1 MKWRTKAIVLKIQ
14 HRQRS
19 MILELHKRN
28 PEQKKTHSSDSSD
41 LMFDTTDN
49 YKPTKTV
56 MDSKPTNTNSS
67 SKRVSSLPIKTDLSF
82 VDKILLEESSCVKHS
97 KTGSV
102 NKAKRLQLKPVPVV
116 YIQG

>member
-1 MKWRTKAIVLKIQ
+1 
-14 HRQRS
+14 
-19 MILELHKRN
+19 
-28 PEQKKTHSSDSSD
+28 
-41 LMFDTTDN
+41 MFDSTDN

-56 MDSKPTNTNSS
+56 MNSKPTNTNSS
-67 SKRVSSLPIKTDLSF
+67 SKRVSSLPIKTYLSF

-102 NKAKRLQLKPVPVV
+102 NKAKRLQLKSVPVV